1 MYLILLSVFVPIL
14 AGVLLLVLPE
24 KNIARTRLLPAVGA
38 AYLLTAVLVVCALT
52 RTYDMT
58 FTLFHLTA
66 SLPVCFHIDEAGV
79 LFAVLTLIVFVCA
92 GFFSFAYMQH
102 ESKEKRYYGFYLIV
116 FGVLN
121 ALCFAGNLITFYLF
135 FEMLTLTS
143 MPLVLHGGSREAI
156 MAGLK
161 YLFYSLCGAYM
172 ALFGIYFIWK
182 NSATLAFTAGGVLN
196 MALGEGGDRLLSP
209 AVGSAGGAVNAAAG
223 GHAGILLIAAFVML
237 LGFGVKAGMFPMHAW
252 LPAAHPV
259 APAPASAVLSAVIVK
274 AGVLAVVRVVYY
286 IFGPDFLRD
295 TWVQTAWLT
304 LTLITVF
311 MGSMLAYR
319 EPVLKKRLA
328 YSTVSQL
335 SYILFGLAVMNVTS
349 VTGGLLHVLAHGLIK
364 AVLFLVAGAIICT
377 TGRTRVEELRGIGKE
392 MPLTMW
398 CYTIASLGLIGIPPT
413 GGFISKWYLAVGS
426 LQSNTVFRWLG
437 PVVLLVSALLTA
449 GYLLPLTIR
458 GFLPGADYDYAH
470 LQKRE
475 PSPWMTVPIVILT
488 SLSVLIGLFPNG
500 IAERIMGFV
509 STLM

>member
-1 MYLILLSVFVPIL
+1 MAAGLCLLI
-14 AGVLLLVLPE
+14 LPE
-24 KNIARTRLLPAVGA
+24 KNIVRARLLSAVSM
-38 AYLLTAVLVVCALT
+38 AYLLTAVLVTAALT
-52 RTYDMT
+52 RCYDVSY
-58 FTLFHLTA
+58 TLFHLTA
-66 SLPVCFHIDEAGV
+66 SLPVCFHIDETGV
-79 LFAVLTLIVFVCA
+79 LFAVLTLIVFLCA
-92 GFFSFAYMQH
+92 GFFSFAYMKH
-102 ESKEKRYYGFYLIV
+102 EKKEKRYYGFYLIV

-143 MPLVLHGGSREAI
+143 MPLVLHNGSREAI

-182 NSATLAFTAGGVLN
+182 NSSTLAFTAGGVLH
-196 MALGEGGDRLLSP
+196 MTTGGNISGPNSLP
-209 AVGSAGGAVNAAAG
+209 GIAAG
-223 GHAGILLIAAFVML
+223 GNTTILLIAACVCL

-259 APAPASAVLSAVIVK
+259 APAPASAALSAVIVK

-286 IFGPDFLRD
+286 IFGPDFLRGS
-295 TWVQTAWLT
+295 WVQTAWLT
-304 LTLITVF
+304 LTLLTVF

-335 SYILFGLAVMNVTS
+335 SYILFGLSVMNVTA
-349 VTGGLLHVLAHGLIK
+349 VTGGLLHVLAHGFIK

-413 GGFISKWYLAVGS
+413 GGFISKWYLAIGS
-426 LQSNTVFRWLG
+426 LQSNTPAFAGAGPVFRWLG

-449 GYLLPLTIR
+449 GYLLPLSID
-458 GFLPGADYDYAH
+458 GFLPGADFDDKEMRERGLKA
-470 LQKRE
+470 KE
-475 PSPWMTVPIVILT
+475 PSLQMLGPVLILT
-488 SLSVLIGLFPNG
+488 AGALLFGCFPG
-500 IAERIMGFV
+500 PFLGFLREIAGTVF
-509 STLM
+509 